1 MGLDRWKNVS
11 DTTAY
16 VSSIEAGADPA
27 DFREALTDRTR
38 QAECIAFSLR
48 TNRGVPSDFLQAS
61 KAEAFADIGLLARE
75 DGRWHLTRK
84 GKLLADSVAEAFI

>member
-1 MGLDRWKNVS
+1 M
-11 DTTAY
+11 
-16 VSSIEAGADPA
+16 
-27 DFREALTDRTR
+27 R

-48 TNRGVPSDFLQAS
+48 TNRGVPSDFLPAS
-61 KAEAFADIGLLARE
+61 KAEAFADIGLLTLD